1 MNKKCG
7 MRISECG
14 MKCARREGRGMRD
27 KRRGTR
33 DEGGGRMAS
42 PVLALLALLLFLPS
56 CGYRVSGTGGL
67 VPEGA
72 KSIAIPT
79 FVNGTREPS
88 VDIMVTRAVVDEFL
102 ADGRLKVTDLERA
115 DIVLKGKVVKYEVA
129 ALSYTKDTS
138 YVQQYRVRLVV
149 DASLEDP
156 RSRKILWQEKSIEA
170 IFISDY
176 PISYNTDATVNIM
189 KTKISKEAAIQ
200 KASQDIAWTLR
211 SRVLEGF

>member
-1 MNKKCG
+1 
-7 MRISECG
+7 
-14 MKCARREGRGMRD
+14 MRD

-42 PVLALLALLLFLPS
+42 LVLVLLALLMLLPS
-56 CGYRVSGTGGL
+56 CGYRVSGLGGL

-72 KSIAIPT
+72 KSIAVPT

-88 VDIMVTRAVVDEFL
+88 VDIMVTQAVVDEFL
-102 ADGRLKVTDLERA
+102 ADGRLKVTDPERA
-115 DIVLKGKVVKYEVA
+115 DIVLKGKVVKYDVT
-129 ALSYTKDTS
+129 ALSYTKVAS
-138 YVQQYRVRLVV
+138 FVQQYRVTLVV

-156 RSRKILWQEKSIEA
+156 RSRKILWQEKGIEA

-176 PISYNTDATVNIM
+176 PISYTDATVPTVDIM
-189 KTKISKEAAIQ
+189 QTKISKEAAIK

>member
-1 MNKKCG
+1 
-7 MRISECG
+7 

-27 KRRGTR
+27 KRRGTG
-33 DEGGGRMAS
+33 DEGGGRTAS
-42 PVLALLALLLFLPS
+42 LVLVLIALLMLLPS
-56 CGYRVSGTGGL
+56 CGYRLSGMGGL

-72 KSIAIPT
+72 KSIAVPT

-88 VDIMVTRAVVDEFL
+88 VDIMVTQAVVDEFL
-102 ADGRLKVTDLERA
+102 ADGRLKVTDPERA
-115 DIVLKGKVVKYEVA
+115 DIVLKGKVVKYDVT
-129 ALSYTKDTS
+129 ALSYTKDAS
-138 YVQQYRVRLVV
+138 FVQQYRVMLVV

-156 RSRKILWQEKSIEA
+156 RSRKLLWQEKGIEA

-176 PISYNTDATVNIM
+176 PISYNPTDTTVNIRE
-189 KTKISKEAAIQ
+189 TKISKEAAIK